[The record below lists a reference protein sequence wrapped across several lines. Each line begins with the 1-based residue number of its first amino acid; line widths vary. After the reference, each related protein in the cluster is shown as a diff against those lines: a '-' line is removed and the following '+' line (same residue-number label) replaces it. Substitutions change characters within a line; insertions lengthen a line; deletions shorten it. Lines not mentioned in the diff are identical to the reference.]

1 MPQIEVSPAQRH
13 PASQQ
18 GGKREVK
25 TRLEEPGGGWR
36 MEVLNISFIFKQG
49 RLVFNQF
56 VVCGLAGQPHVPVSS
71 RVEGDK
77 MTQMKVKILSLI

>member
-1 MPQIEVSPAQRH
+1 MVILENMGIVIDMDIRIFEVSPAQT
-13 PASQQ
+13 PACKPA

-56 VVCGLAGQPHVPVSS
+56 VVCGLAGQPS
-71 RVEGDK
+71 
-77 MTQMKVKILSLI
+77 